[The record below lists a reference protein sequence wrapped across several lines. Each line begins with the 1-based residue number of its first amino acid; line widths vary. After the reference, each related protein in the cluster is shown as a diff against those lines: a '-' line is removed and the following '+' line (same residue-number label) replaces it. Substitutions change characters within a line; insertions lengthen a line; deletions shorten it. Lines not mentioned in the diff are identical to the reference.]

1 MSVEPLPSGWKVVK
15 SGSRAGMVS
24 FINEHTKEK
33 IGWYPTSE
41 ASKKA
46 HNLPEETFFV
56 PKEMLDDSNNLK
68 LPHGWERVGSA
79 SRPGEF
85 SYKNIYTKE
94 KISWIPQYP
103 AAKEKGK
110 SADMWEDASEGAPS
124 VSPSVFPSR
133 SPSMSTS
140 SIPLPPPTN
149 ADELRQLRDK
159 ERGHRHHQDSV
170 ERRARRERKRISKDA
185 ERKRSRGWFHRL
197 TGTSAPAA
205 AAHTLHYT
213 RKLPIEKL
221 GRQKIPLLRTI
232 SETKAYK
239 GGRRKTRRKKRRKT
253 RRRKRRRKTRR
264 RKTRHRRKRHT
275 NRRRR

>member
-1 MSVEPLPSGWKVVK
+1 
-15 SGSRAGMVS
+15 MVS

-56 PKEMLDDSNNLK
+56 SKEMLDDSNNLK

-103 AAKEKGK
+103 TSKEKGQ
-110 SADMWEDASEGAPS
+110 SVDMWEDASEGAPS

-133 SPSMSTS
+133 SPTTRPTKSPSRSPSMSTS
-140 SIPLPPPTN
+140 SIPLPPPTRG
-149 ADELRQLRDK
+149 DELRQLRDR
-159 ERGHRHHQDSV
+159 ERGHRHYKDSV

-185 ERKRSRGWFHRL
+185 ERKQSRGWFHRL

-205 AAHTLHYT
+205 AAHTLNYT
-213 RKLPIEKL
+213 RKLPIDEL
-221 GRQKIPLLRTI
+221 GGQKIALLRTI

-239 GGRRKTRRKKRRKT
+239 GGRRKTRRKKRHKT
-253 RRRKRRRKTRR
+253 RRRKRRRKTRRRKTRR